1 MLATNESERYILH
14 LNSALAM
21 ESALVDHLYERADAV
36 MDTRARQRILQHRDE
51 TLQHRETV
59 KEIIVELNGDPT
71 STKAVVQAPVTPS
84 IFGKVMT
91 GLESE
96 NEDRQLREDLAD
108 FAVEKY
114 EAALYGSLALIAR
127 NLGYPA
133 HVAKFEA
140 IRKQEQDMAD
150 FIESSQPAMVRQ
162 AFPPLP
168 QAA

>member
-21 ESALVDHLYERADAV
+21 ESALVDHLDERADAV
-36 MDTRARQRILQHRDE
+36 TDTRARQRILQHRDE
-51 TLQHRETV
+51 TLQHRATV
-59 KEIIVELNGDPT
+59 KDIIVELNGDPT
-71 STKAVVQAPVTPS
+71 FTKAVVQSPVTPD
-84 IFGKVMT
+84 FVGRVMT

-108 FAVEKY
+108 FALENY
-114 EAALYGSLALIAR
+114 EAALYSSLALIAR
-127 NLGYPA
+127 NLGYPE

-140 IRKQEQDMAD
+140 IRNQEQDMAD
-150 FIESSQPAMVRQ
+150 FIESNQPAMVRQ